1 MEHAKVLVVDDEEPI
16 RRILCEILEREMISS
31 DTASDGYEA
40 IRKLEENDYD
50 VVLLDLNMPG
60 MSGLDVLRSI
70 CDLGKPVEVII
81 VTGYG
86 SLDSAIEAVRYRAY
100 DYVLKPFEATQI
112 TKIVK
117 NALEKRRL
125 MKDLE
130 RAYRY
135 TSSLLKS
142 SADVI
147 ISTDMSKTVVIF
159 NPAAEKLTG
168 YAAEEVIGR
177 SVDML
182 LPEGRREEFGRLC
195 VKVMEDGSLGNLDL
209 PLLRKDGREV
219 PLSGTL
225 SLIKSDDSDPE
236 GLLLILKDLRE
247 RDRLQQ
253 QLLQAQKMAALGQF
267 AAGVAHELRNPLGIM
282 NTSLY
287 YVRTHI
293 KDGDPK
299 IKEHLEII
307 GQEIRRSQKIITSLL
322 DFSRRPASPAKSMDL
337 RKVVEEALER
347 VIKDVPPSI
356 KVRKEYKGDVKVMA
370 DMDDVRQALI
380 NVITNAVEAMEDGGE
395 LSICVEKEGERGI
408 VRVSDTGCGI
418 PEENMAHIYN
428 PFFTTKRAGKGVGL
442 GLAITYSILQRYKGT
457 IEAES
462 EEGKGTTFTLSLPCG
477 G

>member
-182 LPEGRREEFGRLC
+182 LPEGRREEFGRLIILYGC
-195 VKVMEDGSLGNLDL
+195 KTPSELLFRDELESLKRRGDAEIHLAVDRTDQLPWREHVGVVTDLVDTAELDVKRS
-209 PLLRKDGREV
+209 
-219 PLSGTL
+219 
-225 SLIKSDDSDPE
+225 
-236 GLLLILKDLRE
+236 
-247 RDRLQQ
+247 
-253 QLLQAQKMAALGQF
+253 F
-267 AAGVAHELRNPLGIM
+267 AVACGPPVFYKH
-282 NTSLY
+282 
-287 YVRTHI
+287 
-293 KDGDPK
+293 
-299 IKEHLEII
+299 
-307 GQEIRRSQKIITSLL
+307 LL
-322 DFSRRPASPAKSMDL
+322 DKL
-337 RKVVEEALER
+337 
-347 VIKDVPPSI
+347 
-356 KVRKEYKGDVKVMA
+356 
-370 DMDDVRQALI
+370 
-380 NVITNAVEAMEDGGE
+380 
-395 LSICVEKEGERGI
+395 
-408 VRVSDTGCGI
+408 
-418 PEENMAHIYN
+418 
-428 PFFTTKRAGKGVGL
+428 VGL
-442 GLAITYSILQRYKGT
+442 GY
-457 IEAES
+457 
-462 EEGKGTTFTLSLPCG
+462 GKDRIFVSLERRMECGVGKCGHCAVGYTFTCLHGPVFSYWDAINLPELIYT
-477 G
+477 